1 MSTSARVLVVAGL
14 VVVGLAL
21 GACSSSPTSPVARTG
36 GPTSSATS
44 PRSSSSV
51 ATSSAARPARHRV
64 EAVVRTVR
72 RYLHA
77 WAAQGPSAAS
87 RYLVADERTT
97 SDQGAP
103 RLASGTIRSYRLYR
117 WQGPRAFTLLV
128 SLDLRFTGSPLAWN
142 RGLNDRF
149 VTVHRTGHSGYLL
162 ELATGP

>member
-14 VVVGLAL
+14 VAVGLAL
-21 GACSSSPTSPVARTG
+21 GACSSSPTSPVAQTR
-36 GPTSSATS
+36 GPTSVASS

-51 ATSSAARPARHRV
+51 ATSSAARPARHQV
-64 EAVVRTVR
+64 EAAVRTVR

-77 WAAQGPSAAS
+77 WVAQGPSAAS

-103 RLASGTIRSYRLYR
+103 RLASGIIRSYRLDR

-162 ELATGP
+162 RFATSP